1 MSVVGFDFGNLSL
14 LIGQTSKGGVDV
26 ILNDASNRQTATYIS
41 IQGKQRFL
49 GDSAAALARSNIN
62 NTISCMKLLVG
73 RDYDCIDVQNEI
85 KKSSFKTRKLPSG
98 GVGIVINY
106 DNKEIVI
113 SAEHAMGMML
123 VKAKETAYKA
133 NKNIGVGDA
142 VLAVPF
148 WFSESQRKGILNAC
162 EIASLNCLKVANE
175 STLIALS
182 YGIFK
187 SAKKLF
193 SETIPVHVMFIDL
206 SYSGYCVS
214 IVGFI
219 QENMNVLST
228 VCERSFGGRDFDDVI
243 IEYLADKFQQKTGI
257 NVRNNKVALLK
268 LQVAAEKAKKTL
280 SPSGVMEANISVEC
294 LSDDNDLSCNLTRV
308 EFESRCSGLVSRLEA
323 PILECLKQAKLGKQD
338 ISEIEIVG
346 GTSRVNIIKRK
357 LGEILGVDN
366 TAVNYGMLLLIFI
379 YINLLLIIIL

>member
-26 ILNDASNRQTATYIS
+26 ILNDASNRQTSTYVS

-73 RDYDCIDVQNEI
+73 RDYDCLDVQNEI
-85 KKSSFKTRKLPSG
+85 KKQSFQTKKLPSG

-106 DNKEIVI
+106 DNKEVVI

-123 VKAKETAYKA
+123 VKAKEIAFKA
-133 NKNIGVGDA
+133 NKNVGVGDA

-148 WFSESQRKGILNAC
+148 WFSDSQRKGILNAC

-175 STLIALS
+175 SCLIALS

-219 QENMNVLST
+219 QENMNILST
-228 VCERSFGGRDFDDVI
+228 VCERSFGGRDFDEII
-243 IEYLADKFQQKTGI
+243 IEYLADTFQKKTGI
-257 NVRNNKVALLK
+257 NVRNNKVAILK

-294 LSDDNDLSCNLTRV
+294 LADDKDLSCNLTRE
-308 EFESRCSGLVSRLEA
+308 EFETRCSDLVNKLEA
-323 PILECLKQAKLGKQD
+323 PILECLNQSKLGKQD

-346 GTSRVNIIKRK
+346 GTSRVNIIKRR

-366 TAVNYGMLLLIFI
+366 TAVNYGMF
-379 YINLLLIIIL
+379 